1 MIHFHSALIASPS
14 LETFISVGNTGIE
27 LFALDER
34 YPAIALVVV
43 AEVMRIRQKH
53 YCVAGYTLVQAST
66 LFFYQLK
73 DFYYL
78 VPFMLITGPIS
89 GLIYWGIVG
98 RTAGMR
104 YERRPSPSP

>member
-53 YCVAGYTLVQAST
+53 YYVAGYTLVQAST

-98 RTAGMR
+98 RTAGMW